1 MGRVDSAD
9 DWGGEVVEMTLCS
22 SRKYPYPHPP
32 PSKKVNG
39 NSKGAEGGWVAKSNI
54 FIKKYGAKLEFRR
67 GANKKIL

>member
-39 NSKGAEGGWVAKSNI
+39 NSKGAGGGGK
-54 FIKKYGAKLEFRR
+54 IKRFY
-67 GANKKIL
+67 KKV